1 VRRIHPTPAADL
13 AEGDLRAAYAF
24 PERRPW
30 VRANMVSTLDGTMRG
45 PDGSSR
51 SISTPTDQRVFALA
65 RRDADAILVGAGTI
79 RAEDYR
85 PSVRTV
91 AIVTRSLDLPLSLR
105 MFSERT
111 AEHARPIAFTTDAAA
126 AGAPAAL
133 HDVIDIVGCGH
144 DTVELP
150 RVIADLHDRGLGRIL
165 CEGGPAL
172 LGDLISAALLD
183 ELLLT
188 LVPALMGG
196 GTREHILDIAG
207 GLEPALRLVPRLVLE
222 EEGTVLLQLG
232 RP

>member
-1 VRRIHPTPAADL
+1 VRRIHPGPEADL
-13 AEGDLRAAYAF
+13 SDDDLWTAYAY
-24 PERRPW
+24 PSRRPW
-30 VRANMVSTLDGTMRG
+30 VRATMVSTLDGTMRG

-51 SISTPTDQRVFALA
+51 SISTPTDQRVFGLA
-65 RRDADAILVGAGTI
+65 RREADVILVGAGTI

-91 AIVTRSLDLPLSLR
+91 AIVTRRLDLPLTLR

-111 AEHARPIAFTTDAAA
+111 AEHARPIAFTTTVSAAS
-126 AGAPAAL
+126 APSAL
-133 HDVIDIVGCGH
+133 RDVIDIVGCGD

-150 RVIADLHDRGLGRIL
+150 RVIADLKDRGLGRIL

-172 LGDLISAALLD
+172 LGELIAAGLLD

-188 LVPALMGG
+188 LVPSLLGG
-196 GTREHILDIAG
+196 GPREHILDLAG
-207 GLEPALRLVPRLVLE
+207 GLDPAVRLRPRLVLE
-222 EEGTVLLQLG
+222 DEGTVLLQLG

>member
-1 VRRIHPTPAADL
+1 VRRIHPAPESDL
-13 AEGDLRAAYAF
+13 TDEDVRAAYAF
-24 PERRPW
+24 PDHRPW

-51 SISTPTDQRVFALA
+51 SISSTADQRVFAHA
-65 RRDADAILVGAGTI
+65 RRDADVILVGAGTI

-91 AIVTRSLDLPLSLR
+91 AIVTRRLDLPLTLR
-105 MFSERT
+105 MFTERT
-111 AEHARPIAFTTDAAA
+111 AAHARPIAFTTDAAA
-126 AGAPAAL
+126 SEAPAAL
-133 HDVIDIVGCGH
+133 GEAIDIVGCG
-144 DTVELP
+144 DDVDLRLVIGELEG
-150 RVIADLHDRGLGRIL
+150 RGLGRIL

-172 LGDLISAALLD
+172 LGDLISAGLLD

-188 LVPALMGG
+188 LVPSLLGG
-196 GTREHILDIAG
+196 GPREHILDIDG

-222 EEGTVLLQLG
+222 EDGTVLMQLG

>member
-1 VRRIHPTPAADL
+1 MRRIHPAPEADL
-13 AEGDLRAAYAF
+13 SDDDLRAAYAF
-24 PERRPW
+24 PDRRPW

-51 SISTPTDQRVFALA
+51 SISTPTDQRVFAVA
-65 RRDADAILVGAGTI
+65 RRDADVILVGAGTI

-91 AIVTRSLDLPLSLR
+91 AIVTRRLDLPMTLR
-105 MFSERT
+105 MFTERT
-111 AEHARPIAFTTDAAA
+111 ADHARPIAFTTDAAA
-126 AGAPAAL
+126 AGAPATL
-133 HDVIDIVGCGH
+133 RDVIDIVGCGD

-150 RVIADLHDRGLGRIL
+150 RVIADLQDRGLGHIL

-172 LGDLISAALLD
+172 LGDLVSAGLLD

-188 LVPALMGG
+188 LVPSLVGG
-196 GTREHILDIAG
+196 GPKEHIIDIAG
-207 GLEPALRLVPRLVLE
+207 GLDPAVRFAPRLVLE

>member
-1 VRRIHPTPAADL
+1 MRRIHPGPEAALTDD
-13 AEGDLRAAYAF
+13 DLRTAYAF
-24 PERRPW
+24 PVRRPW

-51 SISTPTDQRVFALA
+51 SISTPTDQRVFRLA
-65 RRDADAILVGAGTI
+65 RRDADVILVGAGTI

-91 AIVTRSLDLPLSLR
+91 AIVTRRLDLPLTLR
-105 MFSERT
+105 MFAERT
-111 AEHARPIAFTTDAAA
+111 GEHARPIAFTTDASAA
-126 AGAPAAL
+126 AAPSSL
-133 HDVIDIVGCGH
+133 RDVIDIVGCGD

-150 RVIADLHDRGLGRIL
+150 RVIADLRDRGLGRIL

-172 LGDLISAALLD
+172 LGDLISAGLLD

-188 LVPALMGG
+188 LVPSLLGG
-196 GTREHILDIAG
+196 GPREHILDVAG
-207 GLEPALRLVPRLVLE
+207 GLDPALRLSPRLVLE

>member
-1 VRRIHPTPAADL
+1 MRRIHPAPEADL
-13 AEGDLRAAYAF
+13 GDDALRSAYAF
-24 PERRPW
+24 PDRRPW

-51 SISTPTDQRVFALA
+51 SISTPVDQRVFRLA
-65 RRDADAILVGAGTI
+65 RLDADAVLVGAGTI

-105 MFSERT
+105 MFAERT
-111 AEHARPIAFTTDAAA
+111 AEHARPIAYTTVASA
-126 AGAPAAL
+126 AGAPAGL
-133 HDVIDIVGCGH
+133 RDVIDIVGCGE

-150 RVIADLHDRGLGRIL
+150 RVIADLQDRGHGRIL

-172 LGDLISAALLD
+172 LGDLVSAGLLD

-188 LVPALMGG
+188 LVPVLMGG
-196 GTREHILDIAG
+196 GPREHIVDIAG
-207 GLEPALRLVPRLVLE
+207 GLAPALRLIPRLVLE
-222 EEGTVLLQLG
+222 EDGTVLLQLG
-232 RP
+232 RR